1 MINNLIYII
10 FGIEIIKNILL
21 SLHIEMIDGFTSFK
35 DYICRFAQKLSIYS
49 SSCKICTNIEFYINK
64 MIKDNICKT

>member
-21 SLHIEMIDGFTSFK
+21 SLHIEMIDGFTPF
-35 DYICRFAQKLSIYS
+35 
-49 SSCKICTNIEFYINK
+49 
-64 MIKDNICKT
+64 